1 MFKKNVGLVGLDIGS
16 RTIKAAEIIET
27 KSGNNLNSFGAVDI
41 PPGLIEEGGGIKDPA
56 AVAEL
61 IRQLFKTNNI
71 KEQNVAISVGH
82 SVIIKHN
89 VNVDAMEEDQLHD
102 TIHYEV
108 EQYIPFDINDIDWD
122 FHIIGESQTAANKM
136 EVILVAAKKELISNR
151 VDLVHMAGLNP
162 CIIDVDAFALQNIF
176 EINYDP
182 SEESVAL
189 IDIGAS
195 NITLSIL
202 KDNTSVFTRDASL
215 GCGQITQEIMSSLDC
230 SFDEAEKIKQ
240 SEQSESIS
248 TSDLRGI
255 KWTVVEDWSQEITR
269 ALDFFYSTNPED
281 RIKRLVLSGGGALVK
296 EVNNFLSQEV
306 DAEVEVIN
314 PFKKLNIN
322 SDRVDRPLLEQMAPQ
337 TAICLGLALRR
348 IADK

>member
-1 MFKKNVGLVGLDIGS
+1 MFKKNVRLVGLDIGS

-41 PPGLIEEGGGIKDPA
+41 PPGLIEEGVIKDPA

-71 KEQNVAISVGH
+71 REQNVAISVGGP

-89 VNVDAMEEDQLHD
+89 VNVDGMEEDQLHD

-122 FHIIGESQTAANKM
+122 FHIIGESPTVANKM
-136 EVILVAAKKELISNR
+136 EVILAAAKKELISNR
-151 VDLVHMAGLNP
+151 VDLVRMAGLNP

-176 EINYDP
+176 EINYD
-182 SEESVAL
+182 SQDESIAL

-195 NITLSIL
+195 KTSLSIL

-215 GCGQITQEIMSSLDC
+215 GCGQITQKIMSFLDC

-248 TSDLRGI
+248 TDDLREI
-255 KWTVVEDWSQEITR
+255 ISSVVADWSQEITR
-269 ALDFFYSTNPED
+269 DLEFYYSTNPED
-281 RIKRLVLSGGGALVK
+281 HIKRIVLSGGGAR
-296 EVNNFLSQEV
+296 VNELHKALSQEV
-306 DAEVEVIN
+306 NADVETIN
-314 PFKKLNIN
+314 PFGKLNIN
-322 SDRVDRPLLEQMAPQ
+322 SDRVDKPLLEQMAPQ
-337 TAICLGLALRR
+337 AAICLGLALRK
-348 IADK
+348 IDDK